1 MYVTINELITTI
13 YTTPSLSL
21 DLSVKLKYQSST
33 VILSIGI
40 KYSVR
45 GSLIVTWITV
55 PGPQSSDI

>member
-45 GSLIVTWITV
+45 GSLIVT
-55 PGPQSSDI
+55 